1 MRRYFR
7 PFLLSVTVSCVFAAD
22 PLTTLIQ
29 SRVLTLPPDL
39 PRSKVYPDGAV
50 VSGDVFKNGKKM
62 VVAVAVADHRS
73 LGLALFIH
81 KNGDWR
87 EITRQSL
94 MENDQRLGA
103 DDEWPFTFADLDG
116 DAKPELLLTERGGG
130 GDRLVRVYHFAGETE
145 TLTLAGSGLR
155 NPTWKNGAVRGQWK
169 IGATAGDIGAEQHQW
184 VDGRLQP
191 SWRSSQ
197 HYVVHE
203 YVIGSG
209 EPAVR
214 VELETINAAG
224 VISVVSAA
232 GNLASFRNLL
242 PIGEQP
248 RPFQVLIREAKGR
261 RLLHISPKADGL
273 RTTTRQNQ
281 WDEMISRAV
290 FTDPAVFSGD
300 MSVTMDD
307 GTMMKLAEVASVTV
321 LPSTITPTYQFISIS
336 DEAKR
341 VIEEPVNLPALAV
354 ANPGNRE
361 WTLVTDSVNLW
372 ATSSPAA
379 TATVEASQDVLLYL
393 RLPNISGFPFDQIET
408 GTLVSGLTLN
418 DKVINVTVKITPGER
433 PAPALK
439 TVMRPLLALSL
450 GMLNKGEYHI
460 KATITGH
467 PTGPLSVEQ
476 AFTVK

>member
-7 PFLLSVTVSCVFAAD
+7 LFLFSITASCALAAD
-22 PLTTLIQ
+22 PLTMFIQ
-29 SRVLTLPPDL
+29 DRVLTLSPDV
-39 PRSKVYPDGAV
+39 PRSKVYPDGAI
-50 VSGDVFKNGKKM
+50 VSGEVFKNGKKM

-87 EITRQSL
+87 EITRQSFI
-94 MENDQRLGA
+94 ENNQRVGA

-130 GDRLVRVYHFAGETE
+130 VDRLVRVYHFDAETE

-155 NPTWKNGAVRGQWK
+155 NPTWKDGAVRGQWK
-169 IGATAGDIGAEQHQW
+169 MGATAGDIGAEQHRW
-184 VDGRLQP
+184 IDGRLQP
-191 SWRSSQ
+191 AWRSRQ
-197 HYVVHE
+197 HYVMHE
-203 YVIGSG
+203 YLIGSG

-214 VELETINAAG
+214 VELETLNAAG
-224 VISVVSAA
+224 VINAVSAS

-248 RPFQVLIREAKGR
+248 RPFQVLVREAKGR

-273 RTTTRQNQ
+273 RPTTRPSQ
-281 WDEMISRAV
+281 WDETVSRAV
-290 FTDPAVFSGD
+290 FTDPAIFSGD
-300 MSVTMDD
+300 MSVTMGD
-307 GTMMKLAEVASVTV
+307 GAMVKLAEIASVSV
-321 LPSTITPTYQFISIS
+321 LPSTLAPTYQFVSIS

-341 VIEEPVNLPALAV
+341 AIEEPSNLPALAV

-361 WTLVTDSVNLW
+361 WTLITDSVNLW
-372 ATSSPAA
+372 ATSSTAPAP
-379 TATVEASQDVLLYL
+379 TVEANQDVLLYL
-393 RLPNISGFPFDQIET
+393 RLPNISGFPLDQIES

-418 DKVINVTVKITPGER
+418 DKVINVTVNMTFER
-433 PAPALK
+433 PTAALK
-439 TVMRPLLALSL
+439 TIMRPLLGLSL
-450 GMLNKGEYHI
+450 GMLNKGEYRI

-476 AFTVK
+476 VFTVK